1 MPLYHGDDSY
11 ESLKTYMKKAEDI
24 LSDRGNKVTLN
35 EDKLMADI
43 IHKTSKEA
51 VLQLKKDHYNLKL
64 EDFMMGADQG
74 RLLDIIDGYVV
85 PRTVPVFLTPRSHI
99 GRAPFYSSEKIVG
112 EWHIK
117 TLWFNMSVL
126 LLMSLI
132 VMILLYND
140 CPGRFIRK
148 DQ

>member
-1 MPLYHGDDSY
+1 
-11 ESLKTYMKKAEDI
+11 MKKAEDI